1 MIRKIGLGV
10 LAIVAF
16 GAIIVLSVYLVSR
29 SNALSNLRA
38 GSEVANTSSGQIEY
52 VLKGDEGPVVL
63 FLHGSP
69 GGYDQSFPSWP
80 GYRLLAPSRPGY
92 LRTPIDVGTAPEEQA
107 DAYALLLDELNIRE
121 VIVLGASGG
130 GPSAIHFAAAYPE
143 RTRAL
148 ILMEAVTQS
157 LPNDGSISSL
167 NRSDFLYW
175 ATMKMMLALQG
186 AEGLSAML
194 IPDPANRERVLSDPS
209 KLERLEN
216 LVWTQWPGSLRV
228 TGWENDL
235 RQINDLSL
243 PIDKVSVPTLLI
255 HGTAD
260 AAVPFTYSETLVAR
274 MPNAKLH
281 AITGADHMMP
291 LTHFD
296 EIQEV
301 SVSFLSGL
309 GGVSALLLERE

>member
-1 MIRKIGLGV
+1 MIRKIGLGF
-10 LAIVAF
+10 LAILALA
-16 GAIIVLSVYLVSR
+16 AISISFIYLVSR
-29 SNALSNLRA
+29 SNALSDLKA
-38 GSEVANTSSGQIEY
+38 ESEVVSTSKGEIEY

-92 LRTPIDVGTAPEEQA
+92 LRTPIDVGATPREQA
-107 DAYALLLDELNIRE
+107 DAYSLLLDELKIHD

-130 GPSAIHFAAAYPE
+130 GPSAIHFAASYPE
-143 RTRAL
+143 RVRAL
-148 ILMEAVTQS
+148 ILIEAVTQA
-157 LPNDGSISSL
+157 LPNEGPISSL

-175 ATMKMMLALQG
+175 ATMKTMLATQG
-186 AEGLSAML
+186 AKGLSAL
-194 IPDPANRERVLSDPS
+194 LVPDPENRKRVLSDPS
-209 KLERLEN
+209 KLKRLED

-235 RQINDLSL
+235 RHINSL
-243 PIDKVSVPTLLI
+243 QLPVERVGAPTLII

-260 AAVPFTYSETLVAR
+260 AAVPFAYSEELANQL
-274 MPNAKLH
+274 PNARLH
-281 AITGADHMMP
+281 AIDGADHMMP

-301 SVSFLSGL
+301 SMSFLSGL
-309 GGVSALLLERE
+309 DADRRAVRND